1 MITEQTANELN
12 RTVDKLR
19 EDIRRGNEMP
29 KENLRIEDL
38 TDNFIKQRIR
48 DVVKDDPGLIHDF
61 LDAILKLTELPFKMK
76 EKGLI

>member
-1 MITEQTANELN
+1 
-12 RTVDKLR
+12 
-19 EDIRRGNEMP
+19 MP

-48 DVVKDDPGLIHDF
+48 DVVKDDPGLVHDF